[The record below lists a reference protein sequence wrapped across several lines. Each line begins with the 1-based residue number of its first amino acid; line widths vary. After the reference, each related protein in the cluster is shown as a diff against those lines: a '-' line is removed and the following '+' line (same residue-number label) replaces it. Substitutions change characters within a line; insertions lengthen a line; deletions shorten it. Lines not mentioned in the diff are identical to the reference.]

1 MQRHC
6 PQSKERRGQIEPQK
20 ISRVDH
26 RHHSPIKVTGV
37 MAWNGPLQASTSN
50 TFARN
55 WKPKRTRRGGER
67 LCSYCP
73 RNKQNWL
80 HLLKNPRTKS
90 TFDHS
95 YLAPPFPFSTEQLAN
110 NKACATRASI
120 RPRPERVR
128 ARLALPRS
136 QPHIFSCDDAQSC
149 AEIIDNPRTV
159 STSDGKCRFKF
170 TSKRLEL

>member
-1 MQRHC
+1 MEQTIA
-6 PQSKERRGQIEPQK
+6 SLNIEHFRQK
-20 ISRVDH
+20 LETETD
-26 RHHSPIKVTGV
+26 K
-37 MAWNGPLQASTSN
+37 
-50 TFARN
+50 
-55 WKPKRTRRGGER
+55 TRRR
-67 LCSYCP
+67 TLV
-73 RNKQNWL
+73 Q
-80 HLLKNPRTKS
+80 LLSEEQAKLAALVKNPRTKS

-95 YLAPPFPFSTEQLAN
+95 YLAPPFPFSTEQLAS